1 MTPSAGFQRTPLF
14 GDHDQ
19 FAPVIFV
26 PLGVLLALVQYS
38 VVVRLRDA
46 NELTVVAL
54 CSHHAPVVQPLHGRH
69 YAEAVAHVQLIRN
82 AVSVLDL
89 DVAVDQHAPRVQ
101 LLAVIHHHGAGLLD
115 DREHH
120 DAAQRPAHG
129 QRHVGERLQ
138 VLGELEQHLHVVL
151 GPLRRVLLQA
161 LPDRV
166 PDGQALA
173 AVTQVVFVRVDDRLD
188 ETRQVHLVRLY
199 RNATRMH
206 AGHGVAARI
215 RRTGIRAVRAP
226 IAFLVQFRPGH
237 SNVLYITQNTETIIL

>member
-1 MTPSAGFQRTPLF
+1 MSF
-14 GDHDQ
+14 
-19 FAPVIFV
+19 
-26 PLGVLLALVQYS
+26 GVLLALVEYS

-54 CSHHAPVVQPLHGRH
+54 GSHHAPVVQPLHGGH

-82 AVSVLDL
+82 AVGVLDL

-101 LLAVIHHHGAGLLD
+101 LFAIVHHHGAGLLD
-115 DREHH
+115 DCEHH

-138 VLGELEQHLHVVL
+138 VLGELEQHLDIVL
-151 GPLRRVLLQA
+151 GPLRRVLFQA

-173 AVTQVVFVRVDDRLD
+173 AIAQVVFVRVDDRLD
-188 ETRQVHLVRLY
+188 EPRQVHLVRLY
-199 RNATRMH
+199 RNAARMH

-226 IAFLVQFRPGH
+226 IAFLV
-237 SNVLYITQNTETIIL
+237 